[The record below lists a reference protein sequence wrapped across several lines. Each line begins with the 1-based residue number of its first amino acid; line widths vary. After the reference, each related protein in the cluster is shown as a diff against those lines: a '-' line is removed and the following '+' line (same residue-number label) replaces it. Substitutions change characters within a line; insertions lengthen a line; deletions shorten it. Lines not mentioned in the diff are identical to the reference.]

1 MKFSDLALP
10 LDVQAAVKAQGYVKP
25 TPIQTLVI
33 PPALEGSD
41 ILGGAP
47 TGTGKTAAF
56 LLPVL
61 ARLNM
66 KPKAPGVRAL
76 ILEPTRELA
85 QQVCADAN
93 KLCQALLKAD
103 AAGIGKYEDYSL
115 EEEGADADADE
126 EDFDDPYFDEH
137 RESDPDELE
146 AQAAEVSDHEAEAE
160 GGEDEFEAELQQALK
175 AADSS
180 GRGGDEDDEDD
191 EDDIPAIPEVDAK
204 TFAEFMQGMEH
215 FKAYT
220 VIGGEGRDVQ
230 QAAVGM
236 IAVATP
242 GRLNEFIDKGIF
254 DTSKVELLVIDEAD
268 RMLDMGF
275 RDDVA
280 AIVRATSRRYQTML
294 FSATLEGA
302 GVREFAEQVL
312 NDPFEVHLGSGQSE
326 NEKLPE
332 LLSSRAYYA
341 ANAQQKYNILAH
353 LLRTASGKAIVF
365 VRTKD
370 RVNALCSFLRRNGVN
385 AASLEGDMNIT
396 ERKAALRR
404 FKDNEVRMLVATD
417 VAARGLDVPDVEQVY
432 NFDLPGKAD
441 IYVHRAGR
449 TARAGSKGT
458 VISLVERSELNLLA
472 RIENYTG
479 REIER
484 RQIKNVCAA
493 FPVEKT
499 LPTKRE
505 SRASIGG
512 KGGFDK
518 RRADEKDDKKKV
530 KERWR
535 DKKNKGKP
543 DFAAKRAKK
552 AARLKA
558 SEAKAQKAQAAKA
571 AKSAVAAK
579 EQGA

>member
-254 DTSKVELLVIDEAD
+254 DTSKVELLVIDGAD

>member
-56 LLPVL
+56 LLPIL

-66 KPKAPGVRAL
+66 QPKAEGVRAL
-76 ILEPTRELA
+76 IIEPTRELA

-93 KLCQALLKAD
+93 QLCQALLKAD
-103 AAGIGKYEDYSL
+103 AAGIGKYEDYTLS
-115 EEEGADADADE
+115 DE
-126 EDFDDPYFDEH
+126 DD
-137 RESDPDELE
+137 
-146 AQAAEVSDHEAEAE
+146 
-160 GGEDEFEAELQQALK
+160 GEDEFEAELQQALK
-175 AADSS
+175 VVGES
-180 GRGGDEDDEDD
+180 GADEDDLEDLAVMDGADPVTVRAEAAAAEGSAAED
-191 EDDIPAIPEVDAK
+191 EAEADDAPTIPEVDEK
-204 TFAEFMQGMEH
+204 TMAEFMQGLEH

-280 AIVRATSRRYQTML
+280 AIVRATANRYQTML
-294 FSATLEGA
+294 FSATLEGK

-312 NDPFEVHLGSGQSE
+312 NDPFEVYLGSGANEQ
-326 NEKLPE
+326 EKLPE

-341 ANAQQKYNILAH
+341 ANPQQKYNIFAH

-404 FKDNEVRMLVATD
+404 FKENNVRMLVATD

-432 NFDLPGKAD
+432 NFDLPGRAD
-441 IYVHRAGR
+441 TYVHRAGR

-458 VISLVERSELNLLA
+458 VINIVERNELGLLA

-479 REIER
+479 REVER

-518 RRADEKDDKKKV
+518 RRVDDKDDKKKV

-558 SEAKAQKAQAAKA
+558 QEAKAQAQQSKADLPKA
-571 AKSAVAAK
+571 
-579 EQGA
+579 E